1 MGRIVVTEYV
11 TLDGVFE
18 EPGQWSG
25 PFFNDEVAKWKFDE
39 LFGADAQLL
48 GRKTYEGFAAAWPT
62 YHDEAGF
69 ADRMNGMPKYVVS
82 STLRDPEWN
91 NSRVISLGDVPG
103 LQEGTL
109 LVAGSGQLVRA
120 LLEQKLVDELRLLV
134 HPLVRGHGPK
144 LFEDGLPTA
153 SFELVD
159 LQSFS
164 TGALGLTYRPAAA

>member
-1 MGRIVVTEYV
+1 MSRIVVTEYV

-18 EPGQWSG
+18 EPGEWSF
-25 PFFNDEVAKWKFDE
+25 PFFADEVARWKFEE
-39 LFGADAQLL
+39 LFASDAQLL

-62 YHDEAGF
+62 YADEAGF

-91 NSRVISLGDVPG
+91 NSHVISLADIAG
-103 LQEGTL
+103 LPEENI

-120 LLEQKLVDELRLLV
+120 LLEQGLVDELRLLV
-134 HPLVRGHGPK
+134 HPLVLGKGRQ
-144 LFEDGLPTA
+144 LFADGLPTR
-153 SFELVD
+153 SFELAD

-164 TGALGLTYRPAAA
+164 TGVLGLTYRPAA

>member
-39 LFGADAQLL
+39 LFRADAQLL

-82 STLRDPEWN
+82 STLTEPEWN
-91 NSRVISLGDVPG
+91 NTRVISLDDVPG
-103 LQEGTL
+103 LSEDSI

-120 LLEQKLVDELRLLV
+120 LLAQGQVDELRLLV
-134 HPLVRGHGPK
+134 HPLVRGHGPQ
-144 LFEDGLPTA
+144 LFEDGLPTQ
-153 SFELVD
+153 SFELAD
-159 LQSFS
+159 MQSFS
-164 TGALGLTYRPAAA
+164 TGALGLTYRPAA